1 MGNFEP
7 VLGDHDIATRMDLG
21 NVRTETPPVVMAL
34 ACTPFVLGE
43 SFLAFLATYS
53 SILINLIAAI
63 HYKANSQNWKLEIP
77 AWGNPGVSYCA
88 AVILKCGIFQEGQ

>member
-21 NVRTETPPVVMAL
+21 NVRTETPPVVKAL

-53 SILINLIAAI
+53 SILIKLITAI
-63 HYKANSQNWKLEIP
+63 HYKANSQNRKLEIP

-88 AVILKCGIFQEGQ
+88 AVILKCGIFQDSQ